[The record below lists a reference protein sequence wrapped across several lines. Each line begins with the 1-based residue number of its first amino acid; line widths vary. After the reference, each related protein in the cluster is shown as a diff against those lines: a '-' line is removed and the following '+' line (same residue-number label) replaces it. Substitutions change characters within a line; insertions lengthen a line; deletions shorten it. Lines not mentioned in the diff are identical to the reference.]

1 MTGTLAYAF
10 VGVAILCVVAGVAA
24 VSRTR
29 RRGLEAGEGRGE
41 DDGGATYAE
50 EAAAVAAAEAAAAAA
65 QAQDEGVD
73 RVGEIDRVDGVEE
86 VPPA

>member
-1 MTGTLAYAF
+1 VTGTLAYAF

-29 RRGLEAGEGRGE
+29 RRGLEDDGGATYGE

-50 EAAAVAAAEAAAAAA
+50 EAAAVAAAEAAARAAA
-65 QAQDEGVD
+65 PEQEDG
-73 RVGEIDRVDGVEE
+73 VDGV
-86 VPPA
+86 PPA

>member
-1 MTGTLAYAF
+1 MTGTLAYVF

-29 RRGLEAGEGRGE
+29 RRGLEAQEEYGE

-50 EAAAVAAAEAAAAAA
+50 EAAAVAAAEAALEA
-65 QAQDEGVD
+65 QNNEPEGIDELHGID
-73 RVGEIDRVDGVEE
+73 EIDGA
-86 VPPA
+86 PPA

>member
-1 MTGTLAYAF
+1 MTGTLAYVF

-29 RRGLEAGEGRGE
+29 RRGLEAAEEYGE

-65 QAQDEGVD
+65 QAQDDGV
-73 RVGEIDRVDGVEE
+73 GGVDGV
-86 VPPA
+86 PPA

>member
-1 MTGTLAYAF
+1 MTGTLAFAF
-10 VGVAILCVVAGVAA
+10 VGVALLCVIAGVAA

-29 RRGLEAGEGRGE
+29 RRVRDGDEELGE

-65 QAQDEGVD
+65 QDDE
-73 RVGEIDRVDGVEE
+73 VDGT
-86 VPPA
+86 PTA

>member
-29 RRGLEAGEGRGE
+29 RRGLEAGEDHGE

-65 QAQDEGVD
+65 QAKDDRVD
-73 RVGEIDRVDGVEE
+73 RVEGVQGVEG

>member
-10 VGVAILCVVAGVAA
+10 VGVAILCVVAGVVAL
-24 VSRTR
+24 SRTR
-29 RRGLEAGEGRGE
+29 RRGLEAEEGRGE

-65 QAQDEGVD
+65 LAQDDGVGGTD
-73 RVGEIDRVDGVEE
+73 GVDGV
-86 VPPA
+86 PPA